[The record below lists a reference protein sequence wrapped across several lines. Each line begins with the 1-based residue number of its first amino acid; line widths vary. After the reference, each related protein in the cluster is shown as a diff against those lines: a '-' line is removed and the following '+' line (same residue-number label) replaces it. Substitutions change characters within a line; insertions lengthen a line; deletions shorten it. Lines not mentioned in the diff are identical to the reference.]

1 MWRWKRK
8 YSTSADF
15 RFFIFTVLVPLSAA
29 TPTTQDQFREA
40 VRAGDQ
46 PVVIRLIPES
56 DLDARDPLGAA
67 ALHDA
72 VWSGRVEIVRL
83 LLQAGAD
90 PNITHLEAGSTPLDY
105 AAVKN
110 EPEIAQ
116 LLLDRGANVRA
127 VNRSGSTALH
137 LAAARG
143 YTAVARLLLD
153 HGASIQAL
161 DGSGSTPLEE
171 AAWKGFAEMC
181 ALLLDRGALVN
192 ALNPETGKSP
202 LNEAA
207 SNGHLAAA
215 RLLLARGVD
224 PSLADKSGATPLQNA
239 ARLNDGDIVSILLTG
254 KNSISAA
261 DLLDNA
267 VLEGQ
272 SEIARLLIEHGA
284 DVNAPGKSGSTP
296 LGDAALKGR
305 LELARL
311 LLSRGAR
318 VDAVNRFGSMPLHD
332 AALSG
337 NSAVVELLLA
347 AGAPINAQ
355 DRESGATPLYNAA
368 SMGHPE
374 VVSLLLARGA
384 DPELSTKA
392 GSTPLHAA
400 LANNFPET
408 AALLRSQRSAPQK

>member
-137 LAAARG
+137 LAAARFR
-143 YTAVARLLLD
+143 A
-153 HGASIQAL
+153 
-161 DGSGSTPLEE
+161 
-171 AAWKGFAEMC
+171 
-181 ALLLDRGALVN
+181 
-192 ALNPETGKSP
+192 
-202 LNEAA
+202 
-207 SNGHLAAA
+207 
-215 RLLLARGVD
+215 
-224 PSLADKSGATPLQNA
+224 
-239 ARLNDGDIVSILLTG
+239 
-254 KNSISAA
+254 
-261 DLLDNA
+261 
-267 VLEGQ
+267 
-272 SEIARLLIEHGA
+272 
-284 DVNAPGKSGSTP
+284 
-296 LGDAALKGR
+296 
-305 LELARL
+305 
-311 LLSRGAR
+311 
-318 VDAVNRFGSMPLHD
+318 
-332 AALSG
+332 
-337 NSAVVELLLA
+337 
-347 AGAPINAQ
+347 
-355 DRESGATPLYNAA
+355 
-368 SMGHPE
+368 
-374 VVSLLLARGA
+374 
-384 DPELSTKA
+384 
-392 GSTPLHAA
+392 
-400 LANNFPET
+400 
-408 AALLRSQRSAPQK
+408 